1 MSLKKV
7 HHAATERGKYISNN
21 SCRVRGKLLVC
32 DGGGREERER
42 ERERGAGG
50 GGGGGREERY

>member
-32 DGGGREERER
+32 DGGGREEREQER
-42 ERERGAGG
+42 ERERGKGG
-50 GGGGGREERY
+50 GEERY